1 MTKNIIIIS
10 SLLAISLLA
19 GCSQTTEPTTNQN
32 TENQVS
38 ETTETKTKND
48 TGVTTEVNG
57 DILTISGPTELTLVK
72 TRIPCSEYAFDSEVC
87 AADPTDSESIISYEF
102 RFPDNSISDEIES
115 EFGVTD
121 YIGVGCVNENNL
133 QGDLYTFDYPNAL
146 KEFQSNLTKEV
157 SIEIDKTQPARGNIA
172 CLSMITKVNSIK

>member
-1 MTKNIIIIS
+1 MTKKTILIS
-10 SLLAISLLA
+10 SLLAIFLIS
-19 GCSQTTEPTTNQN
+19 GCSQTAEPTQDQLPE
-32 TENQVS
+32 TEVTESDQS
-38 ETTETKTKND
+38 ETND

-57 DILTISGPTELTLVK
+57 DILTITGPTELTLVK
-72 TRIPCSEYAFDSEVC
+72 TKIPCSEYAFDSEIC

-115 EFGVTD
+115 EFNVTD